1 VTEPLPK
8 FDRVVALKVSAS
20 QARRMKAA
28 ARKSGKRFST
38 WARDRLVEA
47 AERIMRTGSSSSG
60 RLEAPSMPGSRA

>member
-8 FDRVVALKVSAS
+8 FDRVVALKVSAAQS
-20 QARRMKAA
+20 RRMKAA

-38 WARDRLVEA
+38 WARERLIEA
-47 AERIMRTGSSSSG
+47 AERIMRSNGAGSG